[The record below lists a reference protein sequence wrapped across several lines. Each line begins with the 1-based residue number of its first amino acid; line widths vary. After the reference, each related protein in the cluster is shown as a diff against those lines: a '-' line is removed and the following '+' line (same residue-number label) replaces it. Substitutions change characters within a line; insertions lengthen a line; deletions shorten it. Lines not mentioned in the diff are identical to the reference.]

1 MATGS
6 TLEYALLGLLRQS
19 PQSGYDLRK
28 TFANTPMRHF
38 SDSPGSIY
46 PALRR
51 LESRGWVVPQAESG
65 RRNARK
71 RQVYRLAPAGKAA
84 LVEWLRAPVC
94 REDVIHKLEELKLR
108 FAFLG
113 ENVDRETT
121 LGFTAQMQSALESY
135 VKELR
140 TFYKSF
146 GPGIASI
153 TGRLA
158 FEVGILSYEATLNWL
173 RKARKELEKQS

>member
-1 MATGS
+1 MVLAS

-28 TFANTPMRHF
+28 TFANSPMRHF

-51 LESRGWVVPQAESG
+51 LESRGWVAPKAEAG
-65 RRNARK
+65 HNARK
-71 RQVYRLAPAGKAA
+71 RQVYRATSAGKTA
-84 LVEWLRAPVC
+84 LLNWLSAPVG
-94 REDVIHKLEELKLR
+94 REDVIHKLDELMLR

-113 ENVDRETT
+113 ENVKQAAT
-121 LGFTAQMQSALESY
+121 LEFTAQMQTALESY
-135 VKELR
+135 TRELHDH
-140 TFYKSF
+140 YKNF
-146 GPGIASI
+146 GPAIGSI

-158 FEVGILSYEATLNWL
+158 FESGIHSYEAMLVWL
-173 RKARKELEKQS
+173 RKARKEIERQS

>member
-1 MATGS
+1 MESGS
-6 TLEYALLGLLRQS
+6 TLGYALLGLLRQS

-51 LESRGWVVPQAESG
+51 LESRGWIAPRAESG
-65 RRNARK
+65 HNARK
-71 RQVYRLAPAGKAA
+71 RQVYRVTPSGKAA
-84 LVEWLRAPVC
+84 LRDWLQAPIG
-94 REDVIHKLEELKLR
+94 REDVIHKLDELKLR

-113 ENVDRETT
+113 ENVSHAET
-121 LGFTAQMQSALESY
+121 LEFTTQMQAELEAY

-140 TFYKSF
+140 HYYKSF
-146 GPGIASI
+146 GPGIDSV

-158 FEVGILSYEATLNWL
+158 FESGILMYEATLDWL
-173 RKARKELEKQS
+173 RNARKELEKQS

>member
-1 MATGS
+1 MTNGS
-6 TLEYALLGLLRQS
+6 ILEFALLGLLRQS

-51 LESRGWVVPQAESG
+51 LESRGWVSSKADAG
-65 RRNARK
+65 HNARK
-71 RQVYRLAPAGKAA
+71 RQVYRVTPAGKTAF
-84 LVEWLRAPVC
+84 VEWLSSPVG
-94 REDVIHKLEELKLR
+94 REEVIHKLDELKLR

-113 ENVDRETT
+113 GNVEPEVT
-121 LGFTAQMQSALESY
+121 LQFTAQMQEALESY

-140 TFYKSF
+140 HYYRSF
-146 GPGIASI
+146 GPGIGSM

-158 FEVGILSYEATLNWL
+158 FESGIILYEATLDWL
-173 RKARKELEKQS
+173 RRARKELEKQS

>member
-1 MATGS
+1 MTTAS
-6 TLEYALLGLLRQS
+6 TLEYALLGLLQQS
-19 PQSGYDLRK
+19 PQAGYDLRK

-51 LESRGWVVPQAESG
+51 LESRGWVVPKVEPG
-65 RRNARK
+65 HNARK
-71 RQVYRLAPAGKAA
+71 RQAYRITAGGKSA
-84 LVEWLRAPVC
+84 LLEWLRAPVG
-94 REDVIHKLEELKLR
+94 REEVIHKLEELKLR

-113 ENVDRETT
+113 ENVSREEM
-121 LGFTAQMQSALESY
+121 LAFTAQMQEALESY
-135 VKELR
+135 IRELR
-140 TFYKSF
+140 HYYKNF
-146 GPGIASI
+146 GPGIGSI

-158 FEVGILSYEATLNWL
+158 FESGILSYEATLNWL

>member
-1 MATGS
+1 MNVGS
-6 TLEYALLGLLRQS
+6 TLEYALLGLLRQGA
-19 PQSGYDLRK
+19 QSGYDLRK

-51 LESRGWVVPQAESG
+51 LESRGWVAPQAESG
-65 RRNARK
+65 HNARK
-71 RQVYRLAPAGKAA
+71 RQVYRVTAAGKAA
-84 LVEWLRAPVC
+84 LVEWLRSPVG
-94 REDVIHKLEELKLR
+94 REDVIHRLEELKLR

-113 ENVDRETT
+113 KNVDHETT
-121 LGFTAQMQSALESY
+121 LHFTAQMQSALESY

-146 GPGIASI
+146 GAGIGSL

-158 FEVGILSYEATLNWL
+158 FEVGILTYEATLDWL

>member
-1 MATGS
+1 MAIAS
-6 TLEYALLGLLRQS
+6 TLEYALLGLLRQR

-51 LESRGWVVPQAESG
+51 LESRGWVTPKAEAG
-65 RRNARK
+65 HNARR
-71 RQVYRLAPAGKAA
+71 RQVYRVTPSGKSA
-84 LVEWLRAPVC
+84 LLEWLRWPVG
-94 REDVIHKLEELKLR
+94 REEVIHKLEELKLR

-113 ENVDRETT
+113 ENVETEAT
-121 LGFTAQMQSALESY
+121 LEFTAQMQEALESY
-135 VKELR
+135 LKELR
-140 TFYKSF
+140 HFYKHV
-146 GPGIASI
+146 GPGIGSI

-158 FEVGILSYEATLNWL
+158 FESGILLYEATLDWL

>member
-1 MATGS
+1 MTKAS

-51 LESRGWVVPQAESG
+51 LESRGWIVPKVEAG
-65 RRNARK
+65 HNARK
-71 RQVYRLAPAGKAA
+71 RQLYRVTATGKSA
-84 LVEWLRAPVC
+84 LLEWLSQPVGQ
-94 REDVIHKLEELKLR
+94 EEVIHKLEELKLR

-121 LGFTAQMQSALESY
+121 LGFTAQMQSAVESY
-135 VKELR
+135 LKELR
-140 TFYKSF
+140 HYYKSV
-146 GPGIASI
+146 GPGIGSP
-153 TGRLA
+153 TGKLA
-158 FEVGILSYEATLNWL
+158 FESGILMYEATLDWL
-173 RKARKELEKQS
+173 RKARKELERQL